1 MAKTVL
7 IDSGVIF
14 AALYRRDQHHAWAK
28 SHFEAFTAPLLSC
41 EAVFSETFFLLDR
54 VGVSVDLLCE
64 ILDRRI
70 ITTGFALEEHLA
82 EATGLMRRYRD
93 MPMSLADACL
103 VRMAELYN
111 DSVLFTTNRDFETY
125 RKNGRQMIPLIR
137 PW

>member
-1 MAKTVL
+1 
-7 IDSGVIF
+7 
-14 AALYRRDQHHAWAK
+14 
-28 SHFEAFTAPLLSC
+28 
-41 EAVFSETFFLLDR
+41 
-54 VGVSVDLLCE
+54 LLCE